1 MQLAGSVTI
10 NAPREQVWKF
20 LTDPYAVS
28 QCAPGFES
36 LEIIIPDKEFKG
48 VGSVGLGSVKAKFTG
63 TVTWVELDPPNR
75 AKLAARGTA
84 PGSAVEASSEMTLS
98 DGPDGT
104 TEMNWVADITVLGTL
119 ASLAA
124 RVMGSV
130 TRQLTAEFFD
140 CVRAKIEE

>member
-1 MQLAGSVTI
+1 MQFSGTVTI
-10 NAPREQVWKF
+10 KASRERVWKF

-28 QCAPGFES
+28 QCAPGIES
-36 LEIIIPDKEFKG
+36 LEIVIPDKEFKG
-48 VGSVGLGSVKAKFTG
+48 VGSVGLGSVKARFTG

-75 AKLAARGTA
+75 AKMNARGFA
-84 PGSAVEASSEMTLS
+84 PGSAVEASGEMALS

-104 TEMNWVADITVLGTL
+104 TDMKWVADVSILGTL

-130 TRQLTAEFFD
+130 TRQLTEEFFI
-140 CVRAKIEE
+140 CVKDKIEQ